1 MGGAADRDKLLFKV
15 ATAYYRDDETQQA
28 IADRFGVSRVK
39 VCRLLKQAREEGVVT
54 IGIRSPAGEA
64 GDLERRLEDRYG
76 LREAIVADGGDGGDG
91 VDAASA
97 AGAAAAAYFRRIARD
112 GLTVALSWGN
122 ALLSFVNALDG
133 LDDHGIRAVQLL
145 GGLGDADADV
155 HGAELTRRLA
165 QRLGTK
171 PRLLQSPGIVASREL
186 RAALVSDQQ
195 IAETLEL
202 ARRSD
207 VAFLGIGVLDG
218 ASLLRGGSIIDGAEL
233 DRLAAAG
240 AVGDLALNFFDASGA
255 PVPSSADGRVVGL
268 SLDEIRAIPR
278 TVAVAWGRRKAAAL
292 RGALLG
298 RLVTVLVTDAEAAAA
313 LLE

>member
-1 MGGAADRDKLLFKV
+1 MGGAGDRDKLLYKV

-39 VCRLLKQAREEGVVT
+39 VCRLLKQARDEGVVS
-54 IGIRSPAGEA
+54 IGIRSPGGEA
-64 GDLERRLEDRYG
+64 GDLERRLEERYG
-76 LREAIVADGGDGGDG
+76 LQEAIVAEGGDG
-91 VDAASA
+91 VDAAA
-97 AGAAAAAYFRRIARD
+97 AVGAASAAYFRRIARD
-112 GLTVALSWGN
+112 GITVALSWGT

-171 PRLLQSPGIVASREL
+171 PRLLQAPGIVASREL
-186 RAALVSDQQ
+186 RAALVGDPQ

-207 VAFLGIGVLDG
+207 VAFLGIGALDG
-218 ASLLRGGSIIDGAEL
+218 ASLLRGASIINGAEL

-240 AVGDLALNFFDASGA
+240 AVGDLALNFFDAEGR
-255 PVPSSADGRVVGL
+255 PVRSSADGRVVGL
-268 SLDEIRAIPR
+268 SLEELRAIPR
-278 TVAVAWGRRKAAAL
+278 TVAVAWGLRKAAAL

-298 RLVTVLVTDAEAAAA
+298 RLVSVLVTDAEAASA

>member
-1 MGGAADRDKLLFKV
+1 MEKEVDRKRLLYKV
-15 ATAYYRDDETQQA
+15 AKAYYHDDETQQA
-28 IADRFGVSRVK
+28 VAERFGLSRVK
-39 VCRLLKQAREEGVVT
+39 VCRLLKQAREDGVVT
-54 IGIRSPAGEA
+54 IGIRSPAVEA
-64 GDLERRLEDRYG
+64 QDLERRLEDRYG
-76 LREAIVADGGDGGDG
+76 LQEAIVSDGADGAVGGD
-91 VDAASA
+91 
-97 AGAAAAAYFRRIARD
+97 AAAYFRRIACD

-122 ALLSFVNALDG
+122 SLLTFVNALDG
-133 LDDHGIRAVQLL
+133 MDDHGIRAVQLL

-186 RAALVSDQQ
+186 RAALVSDPQ

-202 ARRSD
+202 ARCSD
-207 VAFLGIGVLDG
+207 VAFLGIGALDCE
-218 ASLLRGGSIIDGAEL
+218 SLLRSGSIIDGAEL
-233 DRLAAAG
+233 DRLTSAG
-240 AVGDLALNFFDASGA
+240 AVGDLALNFFDSSGA
-255 PVPSSADGRVVGL
+255 PVPSSADGRVIGL

-298 RLVTVLVTDAEAAAA
+298 RLISVLVTDAEAAAV